1 MPALP
6 PYLQAAGRALILKD
20 PLEIDA
26 CKMRWKFAGLIR
38 HEKQQVDE
46 DTRALDFAAYNI
58 AYAGRGCRS
67 VKRVE
72 ALDGLTVKWPIE
84 W

>member
-1 MPALP
+1 
-6 PYLQAAGRALILKD
+6 
-20 PLEIDA
+20 
-26 CKMRWKFAGLIR
+26 MRWKFGGLS